1 MQDKILSK
9 YWHLSFNDYKNICSY
24 FNFTP
29 DYLIYKNIIVNI
41 FELSQKKFSKN
52 NFYFY
57 LSNIKKNKFNI
68 YFLDYV
74 TNYFFKD
81 HSFRYILKLVLNF
94 HECKNE
100 DLNFEK
106 KLSFLYILFNFVK
119 KSITE
124 LFLLC
129 LFSVLI
135 SIVVSYFKLIKPN
148 LIKKIKNKKFLIS
161 GSRGSLGKEILEI
174 ILSFEFEQI
183 YLLINNEIN
192 IYKNDKI
199 SLCKIDFENFD
210 NLKNHLKFEEIDV
223 AILAHGFK
231 ENHGSNF
238 DLNLIRKTFEINFFS
253 NVKLVKD
260 LKKIT
265 KKIIII
271 SSLGRYHGMPYNSA
285 YNASKSSL
293 SNWIDSI
300 NLENNNNFITIF
312 EPGLF
317 RSKMTKK
324 KTIVFFSDVSKV
336 AIKVINSKKNKI
348 IRYPFYFY
356 ILSRI
361 LEFCP
366 MSLKKI
372 IINRFDK

>member
-9 YWHLSFNDYKNICSY
+9 YWHFSFDDYKNICSH
-24 FNFTP
+24 FNLTP
-29 DYLIYKNIIVNI
+29 DYLIYENIITNI
-41 FELSQKKFSKN
+41 VELSKKKFSKN

-68 YFLDYV
+68 YYLDYV

-100 DLNFEK
+100 DLNLEK
-106 KLSFLYILFNFVK
+106 KLSLLYVLSSFVK
-119 KSITE
+119 KIITE

-129 LFSVLI
+129 LFSVLTF
-135 SIVVSYFKLIKPN
+135 IVVLYFKLRKPN
-148 LIKKIKNKKFLIS
+148 LIKKIKNKTFLIS

-174 ILSFEFEQI
+174 ILSFEFKQI

-192 IYKNDKI
+192 IDKSDKI
-199 SLCKIDFENFD
+199 NLCKFNFENFD
-210 NLKNHLKFEEIDV
+210 NLKNYFKFEEIDV

-231 ENHGSNF
+231 EKHGSNL

-265 KKIIII
+265 KKITII

-293 SNWIDSI
+293 SNWIESI
-300 NLENNNNFITIF
+300 NLENDNNFITIF

-317 RSKMTKK
+317 KSKMTKK
-324 KTIVFFSDVSKV
+324 NTSVFFSDVSKV
-336 AIKVINSKKNKI
+336 AIAIINSKKKI

-366 MSLKKI
+366 LILKKI
-372 IINRFDK
+372 IISRFNK